1 MNATVEE
8 FRAAYAAAFRRYV
21 DDGTEINLRTAYE
34 LGREAVVR
42 DLSVLD
48 LTLVHHD
55 ALLDALYEA
64 ATADVRHVT
73 RAAAAFVLESL
84 SAFEMVRRGFNEARE
99 AALLERR
106 HAAMLRQL
114 SNFLG
119 DISLALATPDPLE
132 EMLQLVGEQ
141 ARELVGCDWCRVNVV
156 VGPDQVREAISAS
169 EMDGGTF
176 GPSHSRHEGSRGAT
190 TGISAVAPHNLA
202 DFRRPDTPVSSSEG
216 RTLRQGSL
224 TALLT
229 ALDGRPIGS
238 LELAYKR
245 DGDFSGVDEAVL
257 ANLAQM
263 VSAAVERTQ
272 LYQRDR

>member
-1 MNATVEE
+1 MNARFEE
-8 FRAAYAAAFRRYV
+8 FRATYAAAFRSYV

-42 DLSVLD
+42 ELSVLD
-48 LTLVHHD
+48 LTFVHHD
-55 ALLDALYEA
+55 ALLDALREA
-64 ATADVRHVT
+64 ATEEVEHVT

-114 SNFLG
+114 SNFLA
-119 DISLALATPDPLE
+119 DISLALATSDPLE
-132 EMLQLVGEQ
+132 EMLQLVAEQ
-141 ARELVGCDWCRVNVV
+141 ARELVGCDWCRVNVAV
-156 VGPDQVREAISAS
+156 APDEVREAISS
-169 EMDGGTF
+169 EMNPMTL
-176 GPSHSRHEGSRGAT
+176 GPSHSRHENSRGTT
-190 TGISAVAPHNLA
+190 TGISATAGDDLANL
-202 DFRRPDTPVSSSEG
+202 RRPDIPMPTSGG
-216 RTLRQGSL
+216 RTLREGSL
-224 TALLT
+224 AALLT
-229 ALDGRPIGS
+229 ALDGRAIGS

-263 VSAAVERTQ
+263 VSAAVERTR